1 VFFLATGDSRIE
13 LVEYAPTGKPQIDNK
28 ASDTGS
34 AHVCFKTENIEEVYQ
49 KLLAT
54 GVRLYC
60 VPQDL
65 GFAKVLYFRDPDGII
80 LGAAKESSQGKKI
93 YWCDCTRTRCWKA
106 FLTKHSLQVM
116 MQRWGGSTF
125 A

>member
-1 VFFLATGDSRIE
+1 MFFLATGDSRIE
-13 LVEYAPTGKPQIDNK
+13 LVEYAPTGKPQIDNE

-65 GFAKVLYFRDPDGII
+65 GFAGVMYFRDPEGII
-80 LGAAKESSQGKKI
+80 LEAVQGALPG
-93 YWCDCTRTRCWKA
+93 
-106 FLTKHSLQVM
+106 
-116 MQRWGGSTF
+116 
-125 A
+125 